1 MINCKD
7 MNTVELDQREALASD
22 IQMPNL
28 SIIIPTYNES
38 ENILKLID
46 SIKKNIP
53 SDIITEIIVV
63 DDNSPDGTGKIVENY
78 IHNDI
83 STDASLQQKQQFH
96 SKVDNQ
102 NCLVR
107 VIHRKYKTGLISAI
121 LEGIESSKGE
131 NILIMDADFSHPP
144 ETIPLLIEE
153 LRQDPNC
160 IVIGS
165 RYINRGSIVGW
176 PFKRRLI
183 SRGAAKIARHGLKVR
198 NVTDP
203 MSGFFAFPR
212 HVIKNIQFDTK
223 GFKILL
229 EILVKSRDIKVK
241 EVPYTFHDRKSGQ
254 SKMNFN
260 VILDY
265 AGAVWQLYRY
275 GHKSKRGTQKK
286 EEEKHKSAL
295 FISKASRFY
304 TVAASGLLINYLV
317 SFMLANN
324 VAYSVKSLSNL
335 WYLQASIIGIIISIT
350 SNFFLNKIWTFE
362 DRDLS
367 VVKTLK
373 QYCSFVG
380 ISVIGAAIQLLLLYL
395 LVVEYG
401 LQYKISLILAIVVAS
416 ISNFLLTKKWTFQ
429 ESLLR

>member
-1 MINCKD
+1 MTNCKYID
-7 MNTVELDQREALASD
+7 TVELELREALASNA
-22 IQMPNL
+22 QLPGL

-38 ENILKLID
+38 ENILKLIEE
-46 SIKKNIP
+46 IKGNLP
-53 SDIITEIIVV
+53 SNIITEIIVV

-78 IHNDI
+78 VNNHINIDVP
-83 STDASLQQKQQFH
+83 LQQQFH
-96 SKVDNQ
+96 SKDDNQ
-102 NCLVR
+102 TCLVK
-107 VIHRKYKTGLISAI
+107 VIHRRNKTGLIPAI
-121 LEGIESSKGE
+121 LEGVESSKGE

-144 ETIPLLIEE
+144 ETIPHLVEE

-160 IVIGS
+160 IVIAS
-165 RYINRGSIVGW
+165 RYISSGSIVGW
-176 PFKRRLI
+176 PYKRRVI

-212 HVIKNIQFDTK
+212 HVIENIKFDTK

-265 AGAVWQLYRY
+265 AGSVWQLYRY
-275 GHKSKRGTQKK
+275 GQKSKRRIQKK
-286 EEEKHKSAL
+286 EEKRKSVL
-295 FISKASRFY
+295 FLSKASRFY
-304 TVAASGLLINYLV
+304 TVTASGLLINYLL
-317 SFMLANN
+317 SFMLADNI
-324 VAYSVKSLSNL
+324 AYSVKSLSNQ
-335 WYLQASIIGIIISIT
+335 WYLQATLIGIIISIT

-373 QYCSFVG
+373 QYGSFAG
-380 ISVIGAAIQLLLLYL
+380 ISAVGAAIQLLLLYL

-401 LQYKISLILAIVVAS
+401 LQYRISLILAVAIAS
-416 ISNFLLTKKWTFQ
+416 MSNFLLNKKWTFR
-429 ESLLR
+429 ENLLD

>member
-1 MINCKD
+1 MANCKYVD
-7 MNTVELDQREALASD
+7 TVELEHREALASNAKL
-22 IQMPNL
+22 PSL

-38 ENILKLID
+38 ENILKLIQE
-46 SIKKNIP
+46 IKGNLP
-53 SDIITEIIVV
+53 SNIITEIIVV

-78 IHNDI
+78 VNNHINIDVP
-83 STDASLQQKQQFH
+83 LQQQFH
-96 SKVDNQ
+96 SKDDNQ
-102 NCLVR
+102 TCLVK
-107 VIHRKYKTGLISAI
+107 VIHRRNKTGLIPAI
-121 LEGIESSKGE
+121 LEGVESSKGE

-144 ETIPLLIEE
+144 ETIPHLVEE

-160 IVIGS
+160 IVIAS
-165 RYINRGSIVGW
+165 RYISSGSIVGW
-176 PFKRRLI
+176 PYKRRVI

-212 HVIKNIQFDTK
+212 HVIENIKFDTK

-229 EILVKSRDIKVK
+229 EILVKSRDIRVK

-265 AGAVWQLYRY
+265 AGSVWQLYRY
-275 GHKSKRGTQKK
+275 GQKSKRRIQKK
-286 EEEKHKSAL
+286 EEKRKSVL
-295 FISKASRFY
+295 FLSKASRFY
-304 TVAASGLLINYLV
+304 TVTASGLLINYLL
-317 SFMLANN
+317 SFMLADNI
-324 VAYSVKSLSNL
+324 AYSVKSLSNQ
-335 WYLQASIIGIIISIT
+335 WYLQATLIGIIISIT

-373 QYCSFVG
+373 QYGSFAG
-380 ISVIGAAIQLLLLYL
+380 ISGVGAAIQLLLLYL

-401 LQYKISLILAIVVAS
+401 LQYRISLILAVAIAS
-416 ISNFLLTKKWTFQ
+416 MSNFLLNKKWTFR
-429 ESLLR
+429 ENLLD

>member
-1 MINCKD
+1 MVNSKTMD
-7 MNTVELDQREALASD
+7 RVELEQREVLASNVKL
-22 IQMPNL
+22 PSL

-38 ENILKLID
+38 ENILKLIGD
-46 SIKKNIP
+46 IRGNLPSNIV
-53 SDIITEIIVV
+53 TEIIVV
-63 DDNSPDGTGKIVENY
+63 DDNSPDETGKIVENY
-78 IHNDI
+78 IHSNI
-83 STDASLQQKQQFH
+83 GRDASLQQQFH

-212 HVIKNIQFDTK
+212 HVIKNIKFDTK

-380 ISVIGAAIQLLLLYL
+380 FSVIGAAIQLLLLYL

-429 ESLLR
+429 ESLLH

>member
-1 MINCKD
+1 MVNSKTMD
-7 MNTVELDQREALASD
+7 RVELEQREALASNVKL
-22 IQMPNL
+22 PSL

-38 ENILKLID
+38 ENILKLIGD
-46 SIKKNIP
+46 IRGNLPSNIV
-53 SDIITEIIVV
+53 TEIIVV
-63 DDNSPDGTGKIVENY
+63 DDNSPDETGKIVENY
-78 IHNDI
+78 IHSNI
-83 STDASLQQKQQFH
+83 GRDASLQQQFH

-144 ETIPLLIEE
+144 ETIPLLVEE

-165 RYINRGSIVGW
+165 RYIGRGSIVGW

-212 HVIKNIQFDTK
+212 HVIKNIKFDTK

-275 GHKSKRGTQKK
+275 GHKSKRRTQKK
-286 EEEKHKSAL
+286 EEKHKSAL

-317 SFMLANN
+317 SFMLADN

-335 WYLQASIIGIIISIT
+335 WYLQATIIGIIISIT

-373 QYCSFVG
+373 QYCSFLG
-380 ISVIGAAIQLLLLYL
+380 FSVIGAAIQLLLLYL
-395 LVVEYG
+395 LVMEYG

-416 ISNFLLTKKWTFQ
+416 LSNFLLNKKWTFQ
-429 ESLLR
+429 ESLLQ

>member
-1 MINCKD
+1 MVNSKTMD
-7 MNTVELDQREALASD
+7 RVELEQREALASNVKL
-22 IQMPNL
+22 PSL

-38 ENILKLID
+38 ENILKLIGD
-46 SIKKNIP
+46 IRGNLPSNIV
-53 SDIITEIIVV
+53 TEIIVV
-63 DDNSPDGTGKIVENY
+63 DDNSPDETGKIVENY
-78 IHNDI
+78 IHSNI
-83 STDASLQQKQQFH
+83 SRDASLQQQFH

-144 ETIPLLIEE
+144 ETIPLLVEE

-165 RYINRGSIVGW
+165 RYIGRGSIVGW

-212 HVIKNIQFDTK
+212 HVIKNIKFDTK

-275 GHKSKRGTQKK
+275 GHKSKRRTQKK
-286 EEEKHKSAL
+286 EEKHKSAL

-317 SFMLANN
+317 SFMLADN

-335 WYLQASIIGIIISIT
+335 WYLQATIIGIIISIT

-373 QYCSFVG
+373 QYCSFLG
-380 ISVIGAAIQLLLLYL
+380 FSVIGAAIQLLLLYL
-395 LVVEYG
+395 LVMEYG

-416 ISNFLLTKKWTFQ
+416 LSNFLLNKKWTFQ
-429 ESLLR
+429 ESLLQ

>member
-1 MINCKD
+1 MANCKYID
-7 MNTVELDQREALASD
+7 TVELEHREALA
-22 IQMPNL
+22 PNAKLPSL

-38 ENILKLID
+38 ENILKLIEE
-46 SIKKNIP
+46 IKGNLP
-53 SDIITEIIVV
+53 SNIITEIIVV

-78 IHNDI
+78 VNNHINIDVP
-83 STDASLQQKQQFH
+83 LQQQFH
-96 SKVDNQ
+96 SKDDNQ
-102 NCLVR
+102 TCLVK
-107 VIHRKYKTGLISAI
+107 VIHRRNKTGLIPAI
-121 LEGIESSKGE
+121 LEGVESSKGE

-144 ETIPLLIEE
+144 ETIPHLVEE
-153 LRQDPNC
+153 LRQDPKC
-160 IVIGS
+160 IVIAS
-165 RYINRGSIVGW
+165 RYISSGSIVGW
-176 PFKRRLI
+176 PYKRRVI

-212 HVIKNIQFDTK
+212 HVIENIKFDTK

-229 EILVKSRDIKVK
+229 EILVKSRDIRVK

-265 AGAVWQLYRY
+265 AGSVWQLYRY
-275 GHKSKRGTQKK
+275 GQKSKRRIQKK
-286 EEEKHKSAL
+286 EEKRKSVL
-295 FISKASRFY
+295 FLSKASRFY
-304 TVAASGLLINYLV
+304 TVTASGLLINYLL
-317 SFMLANN
+317 SFMLADNI
-324 VAYSVKSLSNL
+324 AYSVKSLSNQ
-335 WYLQASIIGIIISIT
+335 WYLQATLIGIIISIT

-373 QYCSFVG
+373 QYGSFAG
-380 ISVIGAAIQLLLLYL
+380 ISAVGAAIQLLLLYL

-401 LQYKISLILAIVVAS
+401 LQYRISLILAVAIAS
-416 ISNFLLTKKWTFQ
+416 MSNFLLNKKWTFR
-429 ESLLR
+429 ENLLD

>member
-107 VIHRKYKTGLISAI
+107 VIHRKDKTGLISAI

-131 NILIMDADFSHPP
+131 SILIMDADFSHPP
-144 ETIPLLIEE
+144 ETIPLLVEE
-153 LRQDPNC
+153 LRQDPNG
-160 IVIGS
+160 IVIAS
-165 RYINRGSIVGW
+165 RYISHGSIVGW
-176 PFKRRLI
+176 PYKRRVI
-183 SRGAAKIARHGLKVR
+183 SRGAAKIARHGLNVR

-212 HVIKNIQFDTK
+212 HVIKNIKFDTK

-229 EILVKSRDIKVK
+229 EILVKSRDIRVK

-275 GHKSKRGTQKK
+275 GQKSKQRSQKK
-286 EEEKHKSAL
+286 EVNRKSVL
-295 FISKASRFY
+295 FLSKASRFY
-304 TVAASGLLINYLV
+304 TVAASGLLINYLI
-317 SFMLANN
+317 SFMLADN
-324 VAYSVKSLSNL
+324 VANSVRSLSNL
-335 WYLQASIIGIIISIT
+335 GYLQATLIGIIISVT

-362 DRDLS
+362 DRDFS

-373 QYCSFVG
+373 QYGSFAG
-380 ISVIGAAIQLLLLYL
+380 ISVVGATIQLLLLYL

-401 LQYKISLILAIVVAS
+401 LQYRVSLILAIAIAS
-416 ISNFLLTKKWTFQ
+416 ITNFLLSKKYTFQ
-429 ESLLR
+429 ENLLD

>member
-1 MINCKD
+1 MVNSKTMD
-7 MNTVELDQREALASD
+7 RVELEQREALASNVKL
-22 IQMPNL
+22 PSL

-38 ENILKLID
+38 ENILKLIGD
-46 SIKKNIP
+46 IRGNLPSNIV
-53 SDIITEIIVV
+53 TEIIVV
-63 DDNSPDGTGKIVENY
+63 DDNSPDETGKIVENY
-78 IHNDI
+78 IHSNI
-83 STDASLQQKQQFH
+83 GRDASLQQQFH

-260 VILDY
+260 VILYY

-286 EEEKHKSAL
+286 EEKRKSVL
-295 FISKASRFY
+295 FLSKASRFY
-304 TVAASGLLINYLV
+304 TVAASGLLINYLI
-317 SFMLANN
+317 SFMLADN
-324 VAYSVKSLSNL
+324 VAYSVSSLSNL
-335 WYLQASIIGIIISIT
+335 GYLQATLIGIIISVT

-373 QYCSFVG
+373 QYGSFAG
-380 ISVIGAAIQLLLLYL
+380 ISAVGATIQLLLLYL
-395 LVVEYG
+395 LVLEYG
-401 LQYKISLILAIVVAS
+401 LQYRVSLILAVAIAS
-416 ISNFLLTKKWTFQ
+416 MSNFLLNKKWTYR
-429 ESLLR
+429 ENLLD

>member
-1 MINCKD
+1 MVNSKTMD
-7 MNTVELDQREALASD
+7 RVELEQREALASNVKL
-22 IQMPNL
+22 PSL

-38 ENILKLID
+38 ENILKLIGD
-46 SIKKNIP
+46 IRGNLPSNIV
-53 SDIITEIIVV
+53 TEIIVV
-63 DDNSPDGTGKIVENY
+63 DDNSPDETGKIVENY
-78 IHNDI
+78 IHSNI
-83 STDASLQQKQQFH
+83 GRDASLQQQFH

>member
-1 MINCKD
+1 MVNSKTMD
-7 MNTVELDQREALASD
+7 RVELEQREALASNVKL
-22 IQMPNL
+22 PSL
-28 SIIIPTYNES
+28 SIVIPTYNES
-38 ENILKLID
+38 ENILKLIGD
-46 SIKKNIP
+46 IRGNLPSNIV
-53 SDIITEIIVV
+53 TEIIVV
-63 DDNSPDGTGKIVENY
+63 DDNSPDETGKIVENY
-78 IHNDI
+78 IHNNI
-83 STDASLQQKQQFH
+83 GRDASLQQQFH

-165 RYINRGSIVGW
+165 RYISRGSIVGW

-212 HVIKNIQFDTK
+212 HVIKNIKFDTK

-275 GHKSKRGTQKK
+275 GHKSKRRTQKK
-286 EEEKHKSAL
+286 EEKHKSAL

-317 SFMLANN
+317 SFMLADN

-335 WYLQASIIGIIISIT
+335 WYLQATIIGIIISIT

-380 ISVIGAAIQLLLLYL
+380 FSVIGAAIQLLLLYL
-395 LVVEYG
+395 LVVDYG
-401 LQYKISLILAIVVAS
+401 LQYKISLILAIAVAS
-416 ISNFLLTKKWTFQ
+416 ISNFLLTKKWTFK
-429 ESLLR
+429 ERLLH

>member
-1 MINCKD
+1 MVNSKTMD
-7 MNTVELDQREALASD
+7 RVELEQREALASNVKL
-22 IQMPNL
+22 PSL
-28 SIIIPTYNES
+28 SIVIPTYNES
-38 ENILKLID
+38 ENILKLIGD
-46 SIKKNIP
+46 IRSNLPSNIV
-53 SDIITEIIVV
+53 TEIIVV
-63 DDNSPDGTGKIVENY
+63 DDNSPDETGKIVENY
-78 IHNDI
+78 IHNNI
-83 STDASLQQKQQFH
+83 GRDASLQQQFH

-165 RYINRGSIVGW
+165 RYISRGSIVGW

-212 HVIKNIQFDTK
+212 HVIKNIKFDTK

-275 GHKSKRGTQKK
+275 GHKSKRRTQKK
-286 EEEKHKSAL
+286 EEKHKSAL

-317 SFMLANN
+317 SFMLADN

-335 WYLQASIIGIIISIT
+335 WYLQATIIGIIISIT

-380 ISVIGAAIQLLLLYL
+380 FSVIGAAIQLLLLYL
-395 LVVEYG
+395 LVVDYG
-401 LQYKISLILAIVVAS
+401 LQYKISLILAIAVAS
-416 ISNFLLTKKWTFQ
+416 ISNFLLTKKWTFK
-429 ESLLR
+429 ERLLH

>member
-1 MINCKD
+1 MVNSKTMD
-7 MNTVELDQREALASD
+7 RVELEQREALASNVKL
-22 IQMPNL
+22 PSL

-38 ENILKLID
+38 ENILKLIGD
-46 SIKKNIP
+46 IRGNLPSNIV
-53 SDIITEIIVV
+53 TEIIVV
-63 DDNSPDGTGKIVENY
+63 DDNSPDETGKIVENY
-78 IHNDI
+78 IHSNI
-83 STDASLQQKQQFH
+83 GRDASLQQQFH

-144 ETIPLLIEE
+144 ETIPLLVEE

-165 RYINRGSIVGW
+165 RYISRGSIVGW

-212 HVIKNIQFDTK
+212 HVIKNIKFDTK

-275 GHKSKRGTQKK
+275 GHKSKRRTQKK
-286 EEEKHKSAL
+286 EEKHKSAL

-317 SFMLANN
+317 SFMLADN

-335 WYLQASIIGIIISIT
+335 WYLQATIIGIIISIT

-373 QYCSFVG
+373 QYCSFLG
-380 ISVIGAAIQLLLLYL
+380 FSVIGAAIQLLLLYL
-395 LVVEYG
+395 LVMEYG

-416 ISNFLLTKKWTFQ
+416 LSNFLLNKKWTFQ
-429 ESLLR
+429 ESLLQ

>member
-1 MINCKD
+1 MVNSKTMD
-7 MNTVELDQREALASD
+7 RVELEQREALASNVKL
-22 IQMPNL
+22 PSL

-38 ENILKLID
+38 ENILKLIGD
-46 SIKKNIP
+46 IRGNLPSNIV
-53 SDIITEIIVV
+53 TEIIVV
-63 DDNSPDGTGKIVENY
+63 DDNSPDETGKIVENY
-78 IHNDI
+78 IHSNI
-83 STDASLQQKQQFH
+83 GRDASLQQQQFH

-286 EEEKHKSAL
+286 EEEKHKSAF

-324 VAYSVKSLSNL
+324 VAYSVRSLSNL
-335 WYLQASIIGIIISIT
+335 GYLQATLIGIIISVT

-362 DRDLS
+362 DRDFS

-373 QYCSFVG
+373 QYGSFVG
-380 ISVIGAAIQLLLLYL
+380 ISVVGATIQLLLLYL

-401 LQYKISLILAIVVAS
+401 LQYRVSLILAIAIAS
-416 ISNFLLTKKWTFQ
+416 ITNFLLSKKYTFQ
-429 ESLLR
+429 ENLLD

>member
-1 MINCKD
+1 
-7 MNTVELDQREALASD
+7 VELEHREALASNAKL
-22 IQMPNL
+22 PSL

-38 ENILKLID
+38 ENILKLIEA
-46 SIKKNIP
+46 IKSNLP
-53 SDIITEIIVV
+53 SNIITEIVVV

-78 IHNDI
+78 VNNHISIDDI
-83 STDASLQQKQQFH
+83 PSQQQFH
-96 SKVDNQ
+96 FKVDKNQ
-102 NCLVR
+102 TCMVKI
-107 VIHRKYKTGLISAI
+107 IHRKNKTGLIPAI

-131 NILIMDADFSHPP
+131 DILIMDADFSHPP
-144 ETIPLLIEE
+144 ETIPRLVEE

-160 IVIGS
+160 IVIAS
-165 RYINRGSIVGW
+165 RYISHGSIVGW
-176 PFKRRLI
+176 PYKRRVI
-183 SRGAAKIARHGLKVR
+183 SRGAAKIARHGLNVR

-212 HVIKNIQFDTK
+212 HVIKNVKFDTK

-229 EILVKSRDIKVK
+229 EILVKSRDIRVK

-275 GHKSKRGTQKK
+275 GQKSKRHIQKK
-286 EEEKHKSAL
+286 EEKRKSVL
-295 FISKASRFY
+295 FLSKASRFY
-304 TVAASGLLINYLV
+304 TVTASGLLINYLL
-317 SFMLANN
+317 SFILADN
-324 VAYSVKSLSNL
+324 VAYSVKSLSNQ
-335 WYLQASIIGIIISIT
+335 WYLQATLIGIIISIT

-373 QYCSFVG
+373 QYGSFAG
-380 ISVIGAAIQLLLLYL
+380 ISAVGATIQLLLLYL

-401 LQYKISLILAIVVAS
+401 LQYRVSLILAVAIAS
-416 ISNFLLTKKWTFQ
+416 MSNFLLNKKWTFR
-429 ESLLR
+429 ENLLD

>member
-1 MINCKD
+1 MY
-7 MNTVELDQREALASD
+7 TLELEHREALTSEVKL
-22 IQMPNL
+22 PSL

-46 SIKKNIP
+46 AIKGNIP
-53 SDIITEIIVV
+53 SNINTEIIVV
-63 DDNSPDGTGKIVENY
+63 DDNSPDQTGKIVENY
-78 IHNDI
+78 IHNNI
-83 STDASLQQKQQFH
+83 ATDVSLQQQFH

-102 NCLVR
+102 NCVVR
-107 VIHRKYKTGLISAI
+107 VIHRKDKTGLIAAI
-121 LEGIESSKGE
+121 LEGIESSNGE

-144 ETIPLLIEE
+144 ETIPRIVEE
-153 LRQDPNC
+153 LRKDPNC
-160 IVIGS
+160 IVVGS
-165 RYINRGSIVGW
+165 RYISRGSIVGW
-176 PFKRRLI
+176 PYKRRVI

-198 NVTDP
+198 NVADP

-212 HVIKNIQFDTK
+212 HVIKNIKFDTK

-229 EILVKSRDIKVK
+229 EILVKSRDIRVK

-275 GHKSKRGTQKK
+275 GQKPKRPIQKK
-286 EEEKHKSAL
+286 EEKRKSVL
-295 FISKASRFY
+295 FLSKASRFY

-317 SFMLANN
+317 SFMLADN
-324 VAYSVKSLSNL
+324 VANSVKSLSNL
-335 WYLQASIIGIIISIT
+335 WYLQATLIGIIISIT

-362 DRDLS
+362 DKDLS

-373 QYCSFVG
+373 QYCSFAG
-380 ISVIGAAIQLLLLYL
+380 ISAVAATIQLLLLYL

-401 LQYKISLILAIVVAS
+401 LQYRVSLILAIAIAS
-416 ISNFLLTKKWTFQ
+416 ISTFLLNKKWTFR
-429 ESLLR
+429 ENLLE